1 MEYSQLTGFPDGS
14 DDKESACNA
23 GDLSSIPGSGR
34 FSGEGNDNPLWYS
47 FLGNPMDRGAWRGY
61 SPWSHNELVTAE
73 WLTHTHTYTR
83 SSSREAVLGHL
94 PPSHPRNPRTLE
106 QEFNSV
112 TWSLDWGCQNSP
124 RNHMLWWS
132 LVPIRVVSLP
142 HITPSL
148 CAPCNC
154 SRTST
159 LPLVSFCELS
169 CLLNHF
175 TL

>member
-1 MEYSQLTGFPDGS
+1 MAQMIKNLPAMQEIWVRYT
-14 DDKESACNA
+14 
-23 GDLSSIPGSGR
+23 GR
-34 FSGEGNDNPLWYS
+34 FSGEGNDNPLQYS

-94 PPSHPRNPRTLE
+94 PPSHLRNPRTLE

-124 RNHMLWWS
+124 RNHILWWS

-169 CLLNHF
+169 CFLNHF

>member
-1 MEYSQLTGFPDGS
+1 MAQMIKNLPAMQEIWVRSLGQEDLWRRKWQPTLVFFPGKS
-14 DDKESACNA
+14 HGQRSLE
-23 GDLSSIPGSGR
+23 GLQSI
-34 FSGEGNDNPLWYS
+34 
-47 FLGNPMDRGAWRGY
+47 
-61 SPWSHNELVTAE
+61 ELQWVGHSWVAN
-73 WLTHTHTYTR
+73 THTYTC

-124 RNHMLWWS
+124 RNHMLRWS